1 MSFRRLSALVVDDC
15 AYMRTIVCAILRS
28 VGFQRIGE
36 APDGAEALNELG
48 IAPYDLLITDN
59 AMPTLD
65 GLELAHMLRT
75 AKDSPAP
82 RIPILMMT
90 AHTERA
96 RIIGA
101 RDAGVN
107 EIVSKPLSA
116 KTLLDRV
123 IAIVD
128 QPRDWIVSRHYFG
141 PDRRRRSNAKYD
153 GPLRRESDQG
163 LDLDAQD
170 WKLG

>member
-1 MSFRRLSALVVDDC
+1 MSFRRLSVLVADDC
-15 AYMRTIVCAILRS
+15 AYMRTIVSTVLRGI
-28 VGFQRIGE
+28 GFMRIGE
-36 APDGAEALNELG
+36 ASDGAEALNEMS
-48 IAPYDLLITDN
+48 IAPYDLLITDY
-59 AMPTLD
+59 AMPTID
-65 GLELAHMLRT
+65 GVELARLLRT

-96 RIIGA
+96 RIMGA

-128 QPRDWIVSRHYFG
+128 HPRDWIIARGYVG
-141 PDRRRRSNAKYD
+141 PDRRRRTNAKYD
-153 GPLRRESDQG
+153 GPLRRDDDKP
-163 LDLDAQD
+163 LDLDSHD
-170 WKLG
+170 WNLK